1 VTIDAM
7 REKAMTGVEQANKVL
22 NDLEAR
28 RDGGS
33 FENGSN
39 RR

>member
-7 REKAMTGVEQANKVL
+7 REKAMNGVVQANKVL

-28 RDGGS
+28 RDGARVES
-33 FENGSN
+33 
-39 RR
+39 